1 MFREEGREG
10 RKEGEKD
17 GGHCLASRQS
27 CRILIRYQRGLASGV
42 ELLIP
47 FFAPFLFLRRLQI
60 RAQHTSVFFF
70 LFFSLFLCTL
80 GSLSLSSLQGRDEIR
95 STSKILSKVKLE
107 SGHTHTLSLSLPVF
121 VVHRERKTLF
131 CSFFSFSFLGC
142 FLGTDLRALA
152 PTRSDPHR
160 E

>member
-1 MFREEGREG
+1 VFREEGREG

-107 SGHTHTLSLSLPVF
+107 SGHTHTHSLSLF
-121 VVHRERKTLF
+121 LSSSFTESARRFFALF
-131 CSFFSFSFLGC
+131 FL
-142 FLGTDLRALA
+142 FLFWGAFWALI
-152 PTRSDPHR
+152 
-160 E
+160 

>member
-1 MFREEGREG
+1 VFREEGREG

-107 SGHTHTLSLSLPVF
+107 SGHTHTHSLSLSSCLRRSQRAQDAF
-121 VVHRERKTLF
+121 LLF
-131 CSFFSFSFLGC
+131 FFFFFFGVLFG
-142 FLGTDLRALA
+142 
-152 PTRSDPHR
+152 H
-160 E
+160 